1 MLNEDKIQLM
11 TGIAM
16 FEKKEGKDM
25 LPAESM
31 FRSDYVGGQ
40 MLKSFFR
47 FTCSFLIGAMVWGLY
62 SVDQLLSM
70 ITIDYLMQMGM
81 RAAVF
86 YGIGLFV
93 YLWITYTIYS
103 KKYDCSKKTVRVY
116 MAKLKRLH
124 KRYEFRTR
132 TRALTGKGG
141 RTQ

>member
-11 TGIAM
+11 TGIAL

-31 FRSDYVGGQ
+31 FRSDYVGSQ

-86 YGIGLFV
+86 YGVGLLI

>member
-25 LPAESM
+25 VPAESM
-31 FRSDYVGGQ
+31 FRSDYVGSQ
-40 MLKSFFR
+40 MLKSFLR
-47 FTCSFLIGAMVWGLY
+47 FTCSFLIGAMVWALY
-62 SVDQLLSM
+62 SADQLLST
-70 ITIDYLMQMGM
+70 ITVEHLVHMGV

-86 YGIGLFV
+86 YGVGLFL
-93 YLWITYTIYS
+93 YLWITYSIYS